1 MIPAAALALIA
12 GLNIAYLSAHLR
24 ARDANRRLTALRA
37 NAFVTD
43 ERGVRVRYVNAS
55 AAVRAKVEAN

>member
-12 GLNIAYLSAHLR
+12 VAVWAMIDRHR
-24 ARDANRRLTALRA
+24 ANRRLTALRA

-55 AAVRAKVEAN
+55 AAVRAKVEQ

>member
-1 MIPAAALALIA
+1 MSIEQ
-12 GLNIAYLSAHLR
+12 NIAWALCLLTMGVSLR
-24 ARDANRRLTALRA
+24 AWVTTNRRLAALRA

-55 AAVRAKVEAN
+55 AAVRAKVEQ